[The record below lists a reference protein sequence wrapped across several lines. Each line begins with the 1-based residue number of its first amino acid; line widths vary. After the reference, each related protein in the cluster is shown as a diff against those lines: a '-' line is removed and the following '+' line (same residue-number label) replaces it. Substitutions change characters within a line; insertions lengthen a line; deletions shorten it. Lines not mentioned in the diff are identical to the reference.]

1 MIPAK
6 EIDGELWVKAADAR
20 IKEAVELRLQMDLRD
35 YFAAKAIQG
44 LMSNYKYDS
53 NWEAIQFFDTA
64 YDMAEMAYVL
74 ADEMMKAREQ

>member
-1 MIPAK
+1 MKAFPNGMITDDKGMIVSSQP
-6 EIDGELWVKAADAR
+6 G
-20 IKEAVELRLQMDLRD
+20 MDLRD

-53 NWEAIQFFDTA
+53 NWEAIQFFDIA
-64 YDMAEMAYVL
+64 YGMAEMAYVL